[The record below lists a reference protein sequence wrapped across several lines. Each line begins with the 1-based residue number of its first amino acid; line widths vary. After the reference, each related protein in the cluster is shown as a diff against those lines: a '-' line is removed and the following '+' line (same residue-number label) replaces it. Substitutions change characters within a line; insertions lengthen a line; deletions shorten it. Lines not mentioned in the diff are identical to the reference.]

1 MPASPITNRLKSDN
15 WDLHQIAERGGTPES
30 MIKGTI
36 TRDGFAAYLAQSIHI
51 NRALD
56 TALAQAVAQMPELGE
71 LVTDEQSF
79 EPYFSEDLAYYET
92 AEAESLK
99 PGVTRFV
106 EHINKHVDS
115 PLHIFGLHYVRLGAC
130 NGNRFVA
137 RKLRQVFG
145 IDHPTDGM
153 KVHDP
158 FGESQRQKWNA
169 FKVGIDAM
177 DLTDAQRDEL
187 FEGTRAAYLMTIN
200 IDHDEYK
207 SAEDLLTANEKT
219 LDRDAFEQGH
229 SVHVPA

>member
-1 MPASPITNRLKSDN
+1 MPASPITSRLKSDN

-36 TRDGFAAYLAQSIHI
+36 SRDEFAAYLAQSIHI

-56 TALAQAVAQMPELGE
+56 HAMSRAVELMPELASI
-71 LVTDEQSF
+71 VTDEQCF
-79 EPYFSEDLAYYET
+79 EPFFSEDLAFYQT
-92 AEAESLK
+92 QEAQSLK
-99 PGVTRFV
+99 PGITRFI
-106 EHINKHVDS
+106 EHINEHAES

-153 KVHDP
+153 KAHDP
-158 FGESQRQKWNA
+158 FGESQREKWNA
-169 FKVGIDAM
+169 FKEGIDSM
-177 DLTDAQRDEL
+177 DLTDAQREEL

-207 SAEDLLTANEKT
+207 SAEELLSANSET
-219 LDRDAFEQGH
+219 LDREAFEQGH